1 MIEAVNLA
9 KGVRPPVDPYNLSF
23 ENPDC
28 ERDFLRLEYYMLAV
42 FWQNRV
48 LVGKRSELELEHQR
62 KSRELEAAR
71 QIQMAMCC

>member
-28 ERDFLRLEYYMLAV
+28 ERDFLRLEYYMRAV

-48 LVGKRSELELEHQR
+48 LVGKRSELEHQR

>member
-48 LVGKRSELELEHQR
+48 LVVCPRRRRDHR
-62 KSRELEAAR
+62 RR
-71 QIQMAMCC
+71 QKTYLSTNR